1 MEGISYMKKIILS
14 IDGMTCSACS
24 NRLEKYLLKQDGII
38 NASVNLVMSNAFV
51 EYDETKLNIKNV
63 EEFVKKAGF
72 KSLGL
77 YTDIKTKNNT
87 KNNKVLFIIFL
98 ILSIILMYVSMG
110 HMIGLPT
117 FEFLNMHTH
126 PISYAITL
134 LIITIPFIFYG
145 FDIIKSGFK
154 NLIHKAPNMDTLVA
168 IGVLSSLLYSLYNMY
183 IIIKGNTSYVE
194 HLYFES
200 AAIVIFFIKLGRY
213 IDGASKDKTKEA
225 IQKLV
230 QITPKDATIK
240 VNGDE
245 KKVTIDEINKGDIV
259 ISKPGERISVDGE
272 IVIGKTHLD
281 ESFITGESKPVA
293 KNIGDKVIAGSI
305 NYDGYIEYKAE
316 KIGKESTISEIVK
329 LVIEAT
335 NTKAPIAKIA
345 DTVSGYFVPTVI
357 IIAFITFLVY
367 LFLGLGFTSAIN
379 TFVTILVVACPCS
392 LGLATPLAIVISEGV
407 CATHG
412 ILVKKSETLE
422 NASKINTIVF
432 DKTGTLTYGTLK
444 IAEILNYST
453 LTNNEI
459 VELAGSL
466 ESKSTHPISKAFK
479 EYIEANNLKILD
491 VEKFEDISGYGIVG
505 TIDNNTILVGNSK
518 LLNKYKVENKY
529 IEQEELLA
537 TNGNSIV
544 YIAKNNEILGIIGV
558 NDIIRDNV
566 KNIIEELNKNNIE
579 VIMLTGD
586 NNKTAKSIADTLGI
600 KNVIANVTPNEKS
613 NIIKKLKEEG
623 KIVMMCGDGINDSP
637 ALALSDI
644 GVSVNSGTD
653 IARDSSDV
661 ILTKNDLTSIMNLIN
676 ISKKTIRNIKQ
687 NLFWAFFY
695 NSLMIPIA
703 MGVLSGIGIN
713 INPMIASLAM
723 VLSSFTVILNA
734 LRLKK
739 IKM

>member
-1 MEGISYMKKIILS
+1 MKKIILS

-444 IAEILNYST
+444 IAEILNYSN

-466 ESKSTHPISKAFK
+466 EAKSTHPISKAFK

-518 LLNKYKVENKY
+518 LLNKYKIENKY

-695 NSLMIPIA
+695 NCLMIPVA
-703 MGVLSGIGIN
+703 IGIFKPIGIS
-713 INPMIASLAM
+713 INPMFASFAM
-723 VLSSFTVILNA
+723 VFSSLTVILNT

-739 IKM
+739 Q

>member
-24 NRLEKYLLKQDGII
+24 NGLEKYLLKQDGII
-38 NASVNLVMSNAFV
+38 NASVNLVMSNALV

-154 NLIHKAPNMDTLVA
+154 NLIHKSPNMDTLVA

-259 ISKPGERISVDGE
+259 ISKP
-272 IVIGKTHLD
+272 
-281 ESFITGESKPVA
+281 GESKPVA

-518 LLNKYKVENKY
+518 LLNKYKIENKY

-558 NDIIRDNV
+558 NDIIRGNA

-579 VIMLTGD
+579 VMMLTGD
-586 NNKTAKSIADTLGI
+586 NKKTAKSIADTLEI

-613 NIIKKLKEEG
+613 NIIKKLKDKG

>member
-1 MEGISYMKKIILS
+1 MKKIILS

-24 NRLEKYLLKQDGII
+24 NGLEKYLLKQDGII
-38 NASVNLVMSNAFV
+38 NASVNLVMSNALI
-51 EYDETKLNIKNV
+51 EYDESKLNQKNI

-77 YTDIKTKNNT
+77 YTDIKTKNNA
-87 KNNKVLFIIFL
+87 KNNKILFIIFL
-98 ILSIILMYVSMG
+98 ILAIVLMYVSMG
-110 HMIGLPT
+110 HMVGLPT

-126 PISYAITL
+126 PISYSIAL
-134 LIITIPFIFYG
+134 LILTIPFIIYG

-154 NLIHKAPNMDTLVA
+154 NLIHRAPNMDTLVA
-168 IGVLSSLLYSLYNMY
+168 IGVLSSLLYSIYNMY
-183 IIIKGNTSYVE
+183 MLIRGNSSYVE

-213 IDGASKDKTKEA
+213 IDGVSKDKTKEA

-240 VNGDE
+240 VEGKE

-272 IVIGKTHLD
+272 IIVGKTHLD
-281 ESFITGESKPVA
+281 ESFITGESKPIVRT
-293 KNIGDKVIAGSI
+293 IGDKVIAGSI

-316 KIGKESTISEIVK
+316 RIGRDSTISEIVK

-345 DTVSGYFVPTVI
+345 DKVSGYFVPAVI
-357 IIAFITFLVY
+357 VIAFITFLVY
-367 LFLGLGFTSAIN
+367 LILGLGFASAIN

-407 CATHG
+407 CATNG

-444 IAEILNYST
+444 IAEILNYSN
-453 LTNNEI
+453 LSNNELI
-459 VELAGSL
+459 QLAGSL
-466 ESKSTHPISKAFK
+466 EAKSTHPISKAFI
-479 EYIEANNLKILD
+479 EYLETNKIKLLN
-491 VEKFEDISGYGIVG
+491 VEKFEDISGYGITG
-505 TIDNNTILVGNSK
+505 IIDDNTILVGNSK
-518 LLNKYKVENKY
+518 LLDKNNIENNYK
-529 IEQEELLA
+529 EQEGILA
-537 TNGNSIV
+537 EKGNSII
-544 YIAKNNEILGIIGV
+544 YIVKNSEILGIIGV
-558 NDIIRDNV
+558 NDIIRENAKEIV
-566 KNIIEELNKNNIE
+566 STLKHSNID

-586 NNKTAKSIADTLGI
+586 NEKTAKSIADILEI
-600 KNVIANVTPNEKS
+600 KNVIANVTPSEKTK
-613 NIIKKLKEEG
+613 IIKDLKEEG
-623 KIVMMCGDGINDSP
+623 KMVMMCGDGINDSP

-661 ILTKNDLTSIMNLIN
+661 ILTKNDLSSIINLIN
-676 ISKKTIRNIKQ
+676 ISKKTIKNIRQ

-695 NSLMIPIA
+695 NTLMIPIA
-703 MGVLSGIGIN
+703 MGVLSPFGIA

-734 LRLKK
+734 LRLKR
-739 IKM
+739 IKL

>member
-1 MEGISYMKKIILS
+1 MKKIILS

-24 NRLEKYLLKQDGII
+24 NGLEKYLLKQDGII
-38 NASVNLVMSNAFV
+38 NASVNLVMSNALI
-51 EYDETKLNIKNV
+51 EYDESKLNQKNI

-77 YTDIKTKNNT
+77 YTDIKTKNNA
-87 KNNKVLFIIFL
+87 KNNKILFIIFL
-98 ILSIILMYVSMG
+98 ILAIVLMYVSMG
-110 HMIGLPT
+110 HMVGLPT

-126 PISYAITL
+126 PISYALAL
-134 LIITIPFIFYG
+134 LILTIPFIIYG

-154 NLIHKAPNMDTLVA
+154 NLIHRAPNMDTLVA
-168 IGVLSSLLYSLYNMY
+168 IGVLSSLLYSIYNMY
-183 IIIKGNTSYVE
+183 MLIRGDSSYVE

-213 IDGASKDKTKEA
+213 IDGVSKDKTKEA

-240 VNGDE
+240 VEGKE
-245 KKVTIDEINKGDIV
+245 KRVTIDEINKGDIV

-272 IVIGKTHLD
+272 IIVGKTHLD
-281 ESFITGESKPVA
+281 ESFITGESKPIVRT
-293 KNIGDKVIAGSI
+293 IGDKVIAGSI

-316 KIGKESTISEIVK
+316 RIGRDSTISEIVK

-345 DTVSGYFVPTVI
+345 DKVSGYFVPVVI

-367 LFLGLGFTSAIN
+367 LTLGLGFASAIN

-407 CATHG
+407 CATNG

-444 IAEILNYST
+444 IAEILNYSN
-453 LTNNEI
+453 LSNDELI
-459 VELAGSL
+459 QLAGSL
-466 ESKSTHPISKAFK
+466 EEKSTHPISKAFR
-479 EYIEANNLKILD
+479 EYLETNKINLLN
-491 VEKFEDISGYGIVG
+491 VEKFEDISGYGITG
-505 TIDNNTILVGNSK
+505 IIDDNTILVGNSK
-518 LLNKYKVENKY
+518 LLDRNNIENNYKG
-529 IEQEELLA
+529 QEGILA
-537 TNGNSIV
+537 EKGNSII
-544 YIAKNNEILGIIGV
+544 YIVKNSEILGIIGV
-558 NDIIRDNV
+558 NDIIRENAKEIVSTLKHTD
-566 KNIIEELNKNNIE
+566 ID

-586 NNKTAKSIADTLGI
+586 NEKTAKSIADILEI
-600 KNVIANVTPNEKS
+600 KNVIANVTPSEKTK
-613 NIIKKLKEEG
+613 IIKDLKEEG

-661 ILTKNDLTSIMNLIN
+661 ILTKNDLSSIINLIN
-676 ISKKTIRNIKQ
+676 ISKKTIKNIRQ

-695 NSLMIPIA
+695 NTLMIPIA
-703 MGVLSGIGIN
+703 MGVLSPFGIA

-734 LRLKK
+734 LRLKR
-739 IKM
+739 IKL

>member
-1 MEGISYMKKIILS
+1 MKKIILS

-24 NRLEKYLLKQDGII
+24 NGLEKYLLKQDGII
-38 NASVNLVMSNAFV
+38 NASVNLVMSNALI
-51 EYDETKLNIKNV
+51 EYDESKLNQKNI

-77 YTDIKTKNNT
+77 YTDIKTKNNA
-87 KNNKVLFIIFL
+87 KNNKILFIIFL
-98 ILSIILMYVSMG
+98 ILAIVLMYVSMG
-110 HMIGLPT
+110 HMVGLPT

-126 PISYAITL
+126 PISYALAL
-134 LIITIPFIFYG
+134 LILTIPFIIYG

-154 NLIHKAPNMDTLVA
+154 NLIHRAPNMDTLVA
-168 IGVLSSLLYSLYNMY
+168 IGVLSSLLYSIYNMY
-183 IIIKGNTSYVE
+183 MLIRGDSSYVE

-213 IDGASKDKTKEA
+213 IDGVSKDKTKEA

-240 VNGDE
+240 VEGKE
-245 KKVTIDEINKGDIV
+245 KRVTIDEINKGDIV

-272 IVIGKTHLD
+272 IIVGKTHLD
-281 ESFITGESKPVA
+281 ESFITGESKPIVRT
-293 KNIGDKVIAGSI
+293 IGDKVIAGSI

-316 KIGKESTISEIVK
+316 RIGRDSTISEIVK

-345 DTVSGYFVPTVI
+345 DKVSGYFVPAVI
-357 IIAFITFLVY
+357 VIAFITFLVY
-367 LFLGLGFTSAIN
+367 LILGLGFASAIN

-407 CATHG
+407 CATNG

-444 IAEILNYST
+444 IAEILNYSN
-453 LTNNEI
+453 LSNNELI
-459 VELAGSL
+459 QLAGSL
-466 ESKSTHPISKAFK
+466 EAKSTHPISKAFI
-479 EYIEANNLKILD
+479 EYLETNKIKLLN
-491 VEKFEDISGYGIVG
+491 VEKFEDISGYGITG
-505 TIDNNTILVGNSK
+505 IINDNTILVGNSK
-518 LLNKYKVENKY
+518 LLDKNNIENNYK
-529 IEQEELLA
+529 EQEGILA
-537 TNGNSIV
+537 EKGNSII
-544 YIAKNNEILGIIGV
+544 YIVKNSEILGIIGV
-558 NDIIRDNV
+558 NDIIRENAKEIV
-566 KNIIEELNKNNIE
+566 STLKHSNID

-586 NNKTAKSIADTLGI
+586 NEKTAKSIADILEI
-600 KNVIANVTPNEKS
+600 KNVIANVTPSEKTK
-613 NIIKKLKEEG
+613 IIKDLKEEG

-661 ILTKNDLTSIMNLIN
+661 ILTKNDLSSIINLIN
-676 ISKKTIRNIKQ
+676 ISKKTIKNIRQ

-695 NSLMIPIA
+695 NTLMIPIA
-703 MGVLSGIGIN
+703 IGVLSPFGIA

-734 LRLKK
+734 LRLKR
-739 IKM
+739 IKL

>member
-1 MEGISYMKKIILS
+1 MKKIILS

-24 NRLEKYLLKQDGII
+24 NGLEKYLLKQDGII
-38 NASVNLVMSNAFV
+38 NASVNLVMSNALI
-51 EYDETKLNIKNV
+51 EYDESKLNQKNI

-77 YTDIKTKNNT
+77 YTDIKTKNNA
-87 KNNKVLFIIFL
+87 KNNNILFIIFL
-98 ILSIILMYVSMG
+98 ILAIVLMYVSMG
-110 HMIGLPT
+110 HMVGLPT

-126 PISYAITL
+126 PISYAIAL
-134 LIITIPFIFYG
+134 LLLTIPFIIYG

-168 IGVLSSLLYSLYNMY
+168 IGVLSSLLYSIYNMY
-183 IIIKGNTSYVE
+183 MLIRGDSSYVE

-213 IDGASKDKTKEA
+213 IDGVSKDKTKEA

-240 VNGDE
+240 VEGKE
-245 KKVTIDEINKGDIV
+245 KRVTIDEINKGDIV

-272 IVIGKTHLD
+272 IIVGKTHLD
-281 ESFITGESKPVA
+281 ESFITGESKPIVRT
-293 KNIGDKVIAGSI
+293 IGDKVIAGSI

-316 KIGKESTISEIVK
+316 RIGRDSTISEIVK

-345 DTVSGYFVPTVI
+345 DKVSGYFVPAVI
-357 IIAFITFLVY
+357 VIAFITFLVY
-367 LFLGLGFTSAIN
+367 LILGLGFASAIN

-407 CATHG
+407 CATNG

-444 IAEILNYST
+444 IAEILNYSNLSNDELIQ
-453 LTNNEI
+453 LT
-459 VELAGSL
+459 GSL
-466 ESKSTHPISKAFK
+466 EEKSTHPISKAFR
-479 EYIEANNLKILD
+479 EYLETNKINLLN
-491 VEKFEDISGYGIVG
+491 VEKFEDISGYGITG
-505 TIDNNTILVGNSK
+505 IIDDNTILVGNSK
-518 LLNKYKVENKY
+518 LLDRNNIENNYKG
-529 IEQEELLA
+529 QEGILA
-537 TNGNSIV
+537 EKGNSII
-544 YIAKNNEILGIIGV
+544 YIVKNSEILGIIGV
-558 NDIIRDNV
+558 NDIIRENAKEIVSTLKHTD
-566 KNIIEELNKNNIE
+566 ID

-586 NNKTAKSIADTLGI
+586 NEKTAKSIADILEI
-600 KNVIANVTPNEKS
+600 KNVIANVTPSEKTK
-613 NIIKKLKEEG
+613 IIKDLKEEG

-661 ILTKNDLTSIMNLIN
+661 ILTKNDLSSIINLIN
-676 ISKKTIRNIKQ
+676 ISKKTIKNIKQ

-695 NSLMIPIA
+695 NTLMIPIA
-703 MGVLSGIGIN
+703 MGVLSPFGIA

-734 LRLKK
+734 LRLKR
-739 IKM
+739 IKL